1 MLIRRIDA
9 TRLDDCLALA
19 AGRKWSAEPHK
30 WGLLFEIG
38 DVYGI
43 DDPDGG
49 LAGCVVCTSYGT
61 RLSGI
66 GMMLVAEKFGRQ
78 GLGGQ
83 LMKHAMAEAG
93 TESTWLTATTYGQP
107 LYEKLGFRSIGD
119 SYIYRGEFRPPASGA
134 SRPASTKDMAAIAAL
149 DAEVFGAPRP
159 EVLGRLPVFT
169 EQLRVIEGTEGIRGY
184 AAAWRNVDDTVIGPV
199 VADNETMAKNLISDL
214 AAGISTTVRLDLDD
228 THPELREWVEGL
240 GIARGMRTE
249 VMVHGASLPGDRKR
263 LFLPL
268 SVATG

>member
-9 TRLDDCLALA
+9 TRLEDCLALA
-19 AGRKWSAEPHK
+19 AGREWSSEPHK

-49 LAGCVVCTSYGT
+49 LAGCVVCTRYGK

-78 GLGGQ
+78 GLGTQ

-93 TESTWLTATTYGQP
+93 TDSTWLTATTYGQP

-119 SYIYRGEFRPPASGA
+119 SYIYRGEFRPPAGGV
-134 SRPASTKDMAAIAAL
+134 SRAASTKDLEAIAAL

-159 EVLGRLPVFT
+159 QVLRRLPAFAERLV
-169 EQLRVIEGTEGIRGY
+169 VIQGTGGIRGY
-184 AAAWRNVDDTVIGPV
+184 GAAWRNVDNTVIGPV
-199 VADNETMAKNLISDL
+199 VADNESVAKDLISDL
-214 AAGISTTVRLDLDD
+214 AAGTSLPVRLDIDS

-240 GIARGMRTE
+240 GVGRGMRTT
-249 VMVHGASLPGDRKR
+249 VMVHGASLPGDRSR

>member
-1 MLIRRIDA
+1 MQIRRIDA

-19 AGRKWSAEPHK
+19 AGRKWSSEPHK
-30 WGLLFEIG
+30 WGLLFEVG
-38 DVYGI
+38 HVYGI

-49 LAGCVVCTSYGT
+49 LAGCVVCTHYGK

-78 GLGGQ
+78 GLGTQ
-83 LMKHAMAEAG
+83 LMKHAVAEAG
-93 TESTWLTATTYGQP
+93 TESVWLTATAYGKP

-119 SYIYRGEFRPPASGA
+119 SFIYLGEFRPPAPGA

-159 EVLGRLPVFT
+159 EVLARLPVFA
-169 EQLRVIEGTEGIRGY
+169 EQVRVIEGTGGVRGY
-184 AAAWRNVDDTVIGPV
+184 GAAWRNVDYTVIGPV

-214 AAGISTTVRLDLDD
+214 AAGIDSPIRLDLDD

-240 GIARGMRTE
+240 GVARGFGTE
-249 VMVHGASLPGDRKR
+249 VMVYGASLPGDRNR